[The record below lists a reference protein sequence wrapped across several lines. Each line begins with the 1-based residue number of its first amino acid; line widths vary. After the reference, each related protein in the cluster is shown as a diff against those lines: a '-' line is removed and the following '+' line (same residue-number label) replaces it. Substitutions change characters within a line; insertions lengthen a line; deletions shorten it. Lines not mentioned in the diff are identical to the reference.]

1 MIVISNPQ
9 FISNEIAI
17 INSLFNDGL
26 EVLHLRKPEADVL
39 EMSKFISQIDNRFH
53 SQIMIHSHYELLNS
67 FNLRG
72 IHFTEK
78 TKCRQDEFA
87 NVTCKKSRTVHELA
101 DLNLV
106 KPFIDYVFLSPLFPS
121 VSKVGY
127 SKCWNFEEI
136 KREMALK
143 RNFKIVALGGI
154 TLENMEQIRELGF
167 DDFALLGSIWELV
180 KAGCST
186 EQLIETYRRFNNEK

>member
-1 MIVISNPQ
+1 VIVISNPQ

-106 KPFIDYVFLSPLFPS
+106 KSFIDYVFLSPLFPS

-127 SKCWNFEEI
+127 SKQWNFEEM
-136 KREMALK
+136 KRDLYRK
-143 RNFKIVALGGI
+143 RNFEIVALGGI
-154 TLENMEQIRELGF
+154 TLDNMKQIRELGF
-167 DDFALLGSIWELV
+167 NDFALLGSIWELV